1 MSMGAFE
8 ISVRTQEKEGPNA
21 DPSRASDSLRLSM
34 FGNQALFC
42 NNEEIRKLELQ
53 NNLEKKKDTVKDR

>member
-1 MSMGAFE
+1 
-8 ISVRTQEKEGPNA
+8 
-21 DPSRASDSLRLSM
+21 M